1 MEVSTEVEKKHPL
14 TSKTLWVNGLL
25 AVFGFI
31 LAFKPD
37 LASYLNEGMVI
48 TVIGFVNMILR
59 MVTQNK
65 IGIE

>member
-1 MEVSTEVEKKHPL
+1 MIEPVKKHPL
-14 TSKTLWVNGLL
+14 ASKTIWVNLFM
-25 AVFGFI
+25 AVFGFV
-31 LAFKPD
+31 LVFKPEMS
-37 LASYLNEGMVI
+37 AYLNEGMVI